1 MRFRLPAALAL
12 TLLASSVITAP
23 QANAATCSWTYRKP
37 TVTGTC
43 YGQSVALTYRRNML
57 TGFIGDRSI
66 SVVRNGALWS
76 GFAGQDPVT
85 LTRMAGQT
93 FSGIV
98 GGQGVVCSGPVPVTC
113 LA

>member
-1 MRFRLPAALAL
+1 MRFRLPALLALAL
-12 TLLASSVITAP
+12 LAPSVIAAP
-23 QANAATCSWTYRKP
+23 QAKAATCSWTYQKP

-43 YGQSVALTYRRNML
+43 YGQSVTLTYRRNML

-66 SVVRNGALWS
+66 SVVRNGTLWS

-85 LTRMAGQT
+85 FTRMAGQT

-98 GGQGVVCSGPVPVTC
+98 GGEGVVCSGPLSVTC
-113 LA
+113 LG